1 MRVNKPVTSQEV
13 ELKDEDFLISRTDL
27 QGKITYANPGFIKIS
42 GYSRDELFGEHHNM
56 VRHPDMPAAAFA
68 DLWETLKQGRLWT
81 GIIKNRRKDGG
92 FYWVRANV
100 SPCYQSGELI
110 GYTSVRTKPTRSEIE
125 TAMRVYADFNS
136 SNPKRYSLKYGV
148 VTENSLAASIKAAIP
163 NGIRARLA
171 GMTAVATALLGLSAG
186 LGHYAAGLADEA
198 SRINLANAQVAVTVA
213 GIVSLILLGRRV
225 SKSIIT
231 PIKDCIF
238 FSSQLAAGNLAAEL
252 KGSSDTDL
260 KPITDILDTIRK
272 SMVSISDDINHSIDL
287 FANSANDIIS
297 GNVDLSARTE
307 QQAAALQQTAASM
320 EEITSTVLANS
331 GSAKQATELSNQ
343 ASRIVST
350 GGAVMGQVVDSMGK
364 ISTSSKKMSEHIETI
379 DNIAFKTNILALNAS
394 VEAARAGE
402 QGRGFAV
409 VATEVRSLAGLS
421 ANAAR
426 AIRELIEASAV
437 EIGNGEL
444 LVKQAEANIE
454 DAVEAVNR
462 VNNIITEISAAS
474 NEQSIG
480 ISQVNEAVAQM
491 DVVTTQNATLVQE
504 VSGISKSLK
513 SQVTDVESSISVFL
527 KPFEVKRTAKAHVKP
542 APTPVPAQSKSYVL
556 PQALPSK
563 PTKPETNNEWK
574 EF

>member
-1 MRVNKPVTSQEV
+1 MRVNKPVTAQEV
-13 ELKDEDFLISRTDL
+13 ELNDEDFLISRTDL

-42 GYSRDELFGEHHNM
+42 GYTRDELFGENHNV
-56 VRHPDMPAAAFA
+56 VRHPDMPPAAFA
-68 DLWETLKQGRLWT
+68 DLWESLKQGRLWT

-92 FYWVRANV
+92 YYWVRANV
-100 SPCYQSGELI
+100 SPCYQGGELI
-110 GYTSVRTKPTRSEIE
+110 GYTSVRTKPTRADID
-125 TAMRVYADFNS
+125 TAIRVYADLNS
-136 SNPKRYSLKYGV
+136 EGPHRFTLKHGV
-148 VTENSLAASIKAAIP
+148 VTEKSLAASIRAAIP
-163 NGIRARLA
+163 VGIKARLLA
-171 GMTAVATALLGLSAG
+171 MTGVSTALLGLSAG
-186 LGHYAAGLADEA
+186 IGHYAASLADEA
-198 SRINLANAQVAVTVA
+198 SRVDMANVQVAVTIAGVA
-213 GIVSLILLGRRV
+213 SLIVLGRSI
-225 SKSIIT
+225 SKSILN
-231 PIKDCIF
+231 PIKDCIL

-252 KGSSDTDL
+252 KGSADTDL

-287 FANSANDIIS
+287 FANSAGDIIS

-343 ASRIVST
+343 ASTIVSAS
-350 GGAVMGQVVDSMGK
+350 GAVMGQVVDSMGK
-364 ISTSSKKMSEHIETI
+364 ISASSKKMSEHIETI

-421 ANAAR
+421 ANAAK
-426 AIRELIEASAV
+426 AIRELIEASAS

-444 LVKQAEANIE
+444 LVKQAESSIE
-454 DAVEAVNR
+454 GAVEAVGR

-474 NEQSIG
+474 HEQSIG

-491 DVVTTQNATLVQE
+491 DMVTTQNAALVQD
-504 VSGISKSLK
+504 VSGISKSLEK
-513 SQVTDVESSISVFL
+513 QVVDVESSIAIFL
-527 KPFEVKRTAKAHVKP
+527 KPIANIRKAQPRTARPISK
-542 APTPVPAQSKSYVL
+542 QKSYVL
-556 PQALPSK
+556 AQNQPGETPK
-563 PTKPETNNEWK
+563 HTTNNQWN